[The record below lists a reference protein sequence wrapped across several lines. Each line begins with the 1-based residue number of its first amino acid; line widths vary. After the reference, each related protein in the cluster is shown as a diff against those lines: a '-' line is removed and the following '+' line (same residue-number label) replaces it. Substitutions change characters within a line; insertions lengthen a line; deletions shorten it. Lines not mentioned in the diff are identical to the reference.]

1 MSKSP
6 FSPDERYP
14 PIANY
19 GLIGDMHSCALVS
32 KSGSIDWLC
41 FPRFDDAS
49 VFGRILDWDKAGFCR
64 LAPAGVRNVQRRYLP
79 DTNVLEATFETDTGR
94 AVLTD
99 FMPVVPTSPRPG
111 PHDVMPRR
119 QVLRDLQCVSGWIRF
134 EFVCQ
139 PRFDYGTIVPHAML
153 LGPNLGLAHGGKD
166 AVSIFCTA
174 PLEVRDDGFFCA
186 GSLLEGQR
194 VCAAISYEHS
204 HHHLV
209 EDLDEGALVGRLE
222 ETVAFWREWAERCTY
237 EGEYRDDVV
246 RSALT
251 LKALTYAPSGALIAS
266 PTTSLPEVIGG
277 VRNWD
282 YRYSW
287 IRDSTFALYALF
299 ILGYREEADEFMRWM
314 EWSTLGRARDLQ
326 VVYGITGERRL
337 WEMEISE
344 LEGYRRS
351 RPVRIGNAA
360 HTQLQ
365 LDVYGEILD
374 SAHLYR
380 EFGGEISSEYW
391 AYIQRVTSFVLDHW
405 REPDD
410 GIWEARSGRQH
421 YVFSKV
427 MCWVAL
433 DRAIKAA
440 DALGLPGDVA
450 EWKRVRR
457 RLREEILLRGYD
469 EERGAFVQAFDSKAL
484 DASVLLLPL
493 VGFIPATDPRM
504 RSTIETIERELATPE
519 GLVYR
524 YRGVDDGLGG
534 EEGAFLVCSFWLAD
548 NLVFLGR
555 KQEARA
561 LFERLRSL
569 RNDLGLYSEQVDPA
583 TGEMLG
589 NFPQAL
595 THLGMINTAVQLS
608 AKPRLP
614 HYP

>member
-1 MSKSP
+1 MSN
-6 FSPDERYP
+6 DCRYP
-14 PIANY
+14 PISDY

-32 KSGSIDWLC
+32 RSGSIDWLC

-49 VFGRILDWDKAGFCR
+49 LFGRLLDWDKGGFCK
-64 LAPAGVRNVQRRYLP
+64 LAPMGVRAVTRRYLP
-79 DTNVLEATFETDTGR
+79 DTNVLETTFETVSGR
-94 AVLTD
+94 AVLSD
-99 FMPVVPTSPRPG
+99 FMPVRPASPRPG
-111 PHDVMPRR
+111 PHDVSSRR
-119 QVLRDLQCVSGWIRF
+119 QVLRDLQCVSGSVRF

-139 PRFDYGTIVPHAML
+139 PRFDYGTIVPHAMNL
-153 LGPNLGLAHGGKD
+153 NPNLGLAHGGKD
-166 AVSIFCTA
+166 AVSVFCTA
-174 PLEVRDDGFFCA
+174 PLEARDDGFYCS
-186 GSLLEGQR
+186 GPLRQGQR
-194 VCAAISYEHS
+194 VCAAISYERGQ
-204 HHHLV
+204 HHLV
-209 EDLDEGALVGRLE
+209 EDLDEDALVGSLD
-222 ETVAFWREWAERCTY
+222 ETAAFWRQWAARCAY
-237 EGEYRDDVV
+237 EGVYRDDVV

-326 VVYGITGERRL
+326 VMYGLNGERRL
-337 WEMEISE
+337 WETELGA

-380 EFGGEISSEYW
+380 EFGGRISPEYW
-391 AYIQRVTSFVLDHW
+391 VYLRRVVNFVLDHW

-440 DALGLPGDVA
+440 DALGLPGDVP
-450 EWKRVRR
+450 EWNACAARCARRSSSAATTRTEAPSSRPSTARPSTPASSCCPWWGSCPRPTTACVRR
-457 RLREEILLRGYD
+457 
-469 EERGAFVQAFDSKAL
+469 
-484 DASVLLLPL
+484 
-493 VGFIPATDPRM
+493 
-504 RSTIETIERELATPE
+504 
-519 GLVYR
+519 
-524 YRGVDDGLGG
+524 
-534 EEGAFLVCSFWLAD
+534 
-548 NLVFLGR
+548 
-555 KQEARA
+555 
-561 LFERLRSL
+561 
-569 RNDLGLYSEQVDPA
+569 
-583 TGEMLG
+583 
-589 NFPQAL
+589 
-595 THLGMINTAVQLS
+595 
-608 AKPRLP
+608 
-614 HYP
+614 